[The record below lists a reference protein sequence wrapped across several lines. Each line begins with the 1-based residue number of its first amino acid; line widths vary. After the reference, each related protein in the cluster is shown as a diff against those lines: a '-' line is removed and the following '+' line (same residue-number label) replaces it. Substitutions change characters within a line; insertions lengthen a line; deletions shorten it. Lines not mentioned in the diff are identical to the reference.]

1 MTNNQINYVRSREE
15 KRHNAMVEELT
26 ARANEEVVRHNLQT
40 EANQLKTAEINA
52 TANKE
57 IAELNALNSHD
68 IAKLQSDTNKR
79 TTKMSTNSAQKVA
92 KLNAKSAKTVAQT
105 NASSAQKVANVNAQT
120 QLTNAQIAAAAS
132 KYSALMS
139 FNSAQYKAIT
149 DKWIANDSTQAL
161 AAANNAAA
169 SLQNAKS
176 NYLTASANMQNA
188 KTNRLKREDQKWFNQ
203 QDILIRQAL
212 KSIEE
217 GKLRQATRQADAALK
232 NAELKEKDLE
242 WQKEKQKNQIAADY
256 DIASMKAMSEIAN
269 FGAIM
274 KSGGKGKA
282 PAIK

>member
-15 KRHNAMVEELT
+15 KRHNAAIEQLT
-26 ARANEEVVRHNLQT
+26 AQSNEEVVRHNLQT

-57 IAELNALNSHD
+57 IAELNALNSRD

-79 TTKMSTNSAQKVA
+79 TTKMSTKSAQKVA

-105 NASSAQKVANVNAQT
+105 NATSAQKVATVNAQT

>member
-15 KRHNAMVEELT
+15 KRHNAVVEELT
-26 ARANEEVVRHNLQT
+26 ARANEEVIRHNLQT

-57 IAELNALNSHD
+57 IAELNAVNSRN

-79 TTKMSTNSAQKVA
+79 TTKMSNVSAQKVA
-92 KLNAKSAKTVAQT
+92 KLNAKSAKTVANT
-105 NASSAQKVANVNAQT
+105 NATSAQKVATVNAQT

-169 SLQNAKS
+169 NLQNAKS
-176 NYLTASANMQNA
+176 NYLTASANMKNA
-188 KTNRLKREDQKWFNQ
+188 DTNRLKREDQKWYNK

-217 GKLRQATRQADAALK
+217 GKLQQATRQADAALK
-232 NAELKEKDLE
+232 NAETRSKDLE
-242 WQKEKQKNQIAADY
+242 WQREKQKNQIAADY
-256 DIASMKAMSEIAN
+256 DIASMKAMSEIVN

-274 KSGGKGKA
+274 KSGGKFKT